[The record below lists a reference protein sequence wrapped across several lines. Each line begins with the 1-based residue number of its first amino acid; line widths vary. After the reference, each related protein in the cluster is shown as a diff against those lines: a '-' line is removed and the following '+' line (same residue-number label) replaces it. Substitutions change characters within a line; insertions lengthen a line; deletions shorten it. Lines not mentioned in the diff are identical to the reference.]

1 MNNEDKIIEM
11 LQLVQKDIS
20 GIKLDVTNIKDELI
34 EVKHEVTKV
43 QMHLENITDKNISL
57 LMEQYNPNVDK
68 LNQIVDKTEELQ
80 FDVGSLKR
88 VVISHSNDINRLM
101 KK

>member
-34 EVKHEVTKV
+34 EVKLDVANIKDELNEVKHDVTKV
-43 QMHLENITDKNISL
+43 QMHLENITEYSIRQRN
-57 LMEQYNPNVDK
+57 YN
-68 LNQIVDKTEELQ
+68 
-80 FDVGSLKR
+80 S
-88 VVISHSNDINRLM
+88 M
-101 KK
+101 